1 MGKFSTYRYLELKD
15 DTAAPHINIR
25 SRNIKHPRKLK
36 KIFIFLIVL
45 ALCITYF
52 LDSYICMKTE
62 VLRRIR
68 NEPSDCRFWLLAGQS
83 QWLDGIAKSLGYE
96 SVYHHAVIIDA
107 GSSGSRVIAYKF
119 RVPLTLYGPSNLD
132 LVEEFFEQSKPG
144 LSSYA
149 DDPAKGA
156 DTIVQ
161 LIKKAEFL
169 TPPEKRKSTPLI
181 VRATAGLRLLPA
193 DKAQQLI
200 DHVARAIMQLG
211 YDVAPDGV
219 KIMDGSDEG
228 IFIWYTINLLH
239 NLIGG
244 TTMAAL
250 DLGGGSTQITYQLS
264 DKETANFPKKDQYVV
279 PAGENITLY
288 THSYL
293 KLGLL
298 AARYGVFQ
306 TEASQADTQEFR
318 SVCVDPIIQREP
330 WTYANKNYF
339 VSGAFRVHGSKR
351 AAIYSACHAVVRRSV
366 LPAVDWEP
374 RRAPLGSIAAM
385 SYFYDV
391 AADAGIIDV
400 MTGGQVSV
408 AAYRKAALEACST
421 PNVDQPWACI
431 DLVYI
436 VTLLQDVYKISDEE
450 PVYLF
455 KKVNGHEVS
464 WALGLAYTTIMNRIV
479 ITP

>member
-1 MGKFSTYRYLELKD
+1 MLTKVVAVFFVFSMKFC
-15 DTAAPHINIR
+15 
-25 SRNIKHPRKLK
+25 
-36 KIFIFLIVL
+36 VL
-45 ALCITYF
+45 GLFA
-52 LDSYICMKTE
+52 
-62 VLRRIR
+62 
-68 NEPSDCRFWLLAGQS
+68 NQS

-107 GSSGSRVIAYKF
+107 GSSGSRVLAYKF
-119 RVPLTLYGPSNLD
+119 RVPFTVFGPGNLD
-132 LVEEFFEQSKPG
+132 LVDEYFEQSKPG

-169 TPPEKRKSTPLI
+169 TPPEKRKTTPLI

-200 DHVARAIMQLG
+200 DHVARAIAELG
-211 YDVAPDGV
+211 YDVGSDGV
-219 KIMDGSDEG
+219 QIMDGSDEG

-244 TTMAAL
+244 STMAAL

-264 DKETANFPKKDQYVV
+264 NSETANFPKKDQFVV
-279 PAGENITLY
+279 PAGDNITLY

-298 AARYGVFQ
+298 AARFGVFQ
-306 TEASQADTQEFR
+306 SEALKDETQEFR
-318 SVCVDPIIQREP
+318 SVCVDPIIQREQ

-351 AAIYSACHAVVRRSV
+351 SAVYAACHAVVRRSV
-366 LPAVDWEP
+366 MAAVDWEP
-374 RRAPLGSIAAM
+374 KKAPLGSVAAM

-408 AAYRKAALEACST
+408 SAYRKAALEACST

-436 VTLLQDVYKISDEE
+436 VTLLQDVYKISDDE
-450 PVYLF
+450 PIYLF